1 MAGNNRCI
9 WLAWEGHTR
18 SRSLA
23 TELEIPLHEI
33 IIKGNKIKR
42 YAISLY
48 KTAKVV
54 KRYRP
59 EIIFFQNPSIV
70 LSVFLV
76 LLRPFHKAKLIMDT
90 HNAGVYPLEGK
101 NRALSWISC
110 WLSRKVDLS
119 IVTNESLAKEVGRR
133 RGISYVLTDPIPNFF
148 EYPRSSNELSE
159 ETYVVLVC
167 TWADDEPYM
176 EVISAAKILEEHGIT
191 IHITGRPPK
200 CVHEMSKPKN
210 VVLEGF
216 VSHEDYL
223 ALISDATLL
232 IDLTNRENCLV
243 CGAYEAAAVGTP
255 CIISETDISR
265 AVFKSGYLYTSNSA
279 ADIASK
285 IVIGLERNSELRKH
299 LLSFKLEYSK
309 NFSNKI
315 KELALLTGI

>member
-23 TELEIPLHEI
+23 SELEIPLHEI

-42 YAISLY
+42 YIISLY
-48 KTAKVV
+48 KTATVV
-54 KRYRP
+54 KRYSP

-76 LLRPFHKAKLIMDT
+76 LLRPFHKARLIMDT
-90 HNAGVYPLEGK
+90 HNAGVYPLEGR
-101 NRALSWISC
+101 NRILSWISY

-119 IVTNESLAKEVGRR
+119 IVTNEYLAKEVKRR
-133 RGISYVLTDPIPNFF
+133 RGSSYVLTDPIPKFPK
-148 EYPRSSNELSE
+148 YSRSSNELPE
-159 ETYVVLVC
+159 EVYVVLVC

-176 EVISAAKILEEHGIT
+176 EVISAAKILEEYDVN
-191 IHITGRPPK
+191 IHITGKPPK
-200 CVHEMSKPKN
+200 HVLEMSKPKN

-216 VSHEDYL
+216 VSHEEYL

-232 IDLTNRENCLV
+232 IDLTSRENCLV

-255 CIISETDISR
+255 CIISETDISKK
-265 AVFKSGYLYTSNSA
+265 VFKDGYLYTSNSA
-279 ADIASK
+279 ADIARK
-285 IVIGLERNSELRKH
+285 IVIGLERNSELRKQ
-299 LLSFKLEYSK
+299 LVSFKLEYSK

-315 KELALLTGI
+315 KDLALLTGV